1 MSFRFGSWPTFN
13 GKKVVLEDD
22 VRLAGGT
29 PTSVA
34 GDATY
39 TAPADAQV
47 LAFVPLRVDGTLVVN
62 GTMVML

>member
-1 MSFRFGSWPTFN
+1 
-13 GKKVVLEDD
+13 
-22 VRLAGGT
+22 
-29 PTSVA
+29 VA

-47 LAFVPLRVDGTLVVN
+47 LAFVPLRVDGTFVVN